1 MVPRHRC
8 ADSRTP
14 GRFVLPLLAVA
25 LVLLLPASADAL
37 EGAAPTNPL
46 ELAGN
51 WKSHIGD
58 APGWAGLV
66 VGGVAVLV
74 ILLGAV
80 LLFRFNPP
88 LNRQLKE
95 SEGEARAVVPR
106 GSRYYREGNTRL
118 VALSILL
125 AVGVFALDLSLPL
138 GVAGGVPYVALVL
151 VSLWFPQRKYTL
163 VAAAAGSIL
172 TLLGFAL
179 SPSGGV
185 LWMVIFNRGLALSVI
200 WVTAILGLQLKGA
213 VGELREAGTR
223 YRTIFEQS
231 PDAILIVDPKTTL
244 PLEFND
250 KMHHLLGY
258 SRAEFAQLRISDYEA
273 LESPEQTRAHI
284 EKVLREGGDEFET
297 QLRTQQGKIIN
308 ALVKT
313 RTIDIAGRVALHN
326 IVRDITEHKR
336 AEEAVRRSEASLA
349 NAQRI
354 ARLGSWDW
362 DVVSNESYWSDEM
375 HRIFGTHP
383 QSFEVNYEAFLS
395 TVHPDDRERVKKAV
409 SESLYEGKPYNIE
422 YRIVL
427 PDGAEHI
434 GHSQGEVSFDQAG
447 KPIRMAGTVLDI
459 TERKR
464 AEETL
469 HATRERLRYLVSS
482 SPAVFY
488 SSKPSGDYGATFI
501 SENVAKQTGYEAR
514 DFIEDSKFWADHI
527 HPEDAPLVFAELPR
541 VFERGE
547 HIHEYRF
554 LHKDGSYRWMR
565 DELKLVRDS
574 AGNPLE
580 IIGCWTDITERKQAE
595 EQIKA
600 SLREKEVLLQE
611 VHHRVKN
618 NLQVISSLLNLQAS
632 RIKDRH
638 ARELF
643 TESQSRVRAI
653 ALMHETLYQSK
664 DLSRID
670 FGEYSRTLAANLF
683 ASYGVD
689 PEVVSWRINVENG
702 FLGVDAAI
710 PCGLIVSELISNSL
724 KYAFPAGQHGEIC
737 IDFRRDDRNQCI
749 LVVKDNGIG
758 LPKEF
763 DLRKLESLGLQ
774 LVCTLTDQL
783 DGSLELDCTEGTEF
797 RITFAARRTTERG
810 TDNGQRTN
818 PGS

>member
-1 MVPRHRC
+1 MPMVPRHRC

-14 GRFVLPLLAVA
+14 GRFALPLLAVA
-25 LVLLLPASADAL
+25 LALLLPVSANAL
-37 EGAAPTNPL
+37 EGAAPTSL
-46 ELAGN
+46 LDLAGT
-51 WKSHIGD
+51 WKSRIGD

-80 LLFRFNPP
+80 LLFRFNTP
-88 LNRQLKE
+88 LIRQLEE

-106 GSRYYREGNTRL
+106 GSRYDREGNTRL
-118 VALSILL
+118 IALSILL
-125 AVGVFALDLSLPL
+125 AAGVFALDLSLPL

-213 VGELREAGTR
+213 VEELREAETR

-231 PDAILIVDPKTTL
+231 PDAILIVDPETAL
-244 PLEFND
+244 PIEFND
-250 KMHHLLGY
+250 RMHRLLDY
-258 SRAEFAQLRISDYEA
+258 SQEQFAKLRVSDYEA
-273 LESPEQTRAHI
+273 LESPEETRAHI
-284 EKVLREGGDEFET
+284 EKVLREGEDEFET
-297 QLRTQQGKIIN
+297 KLRTKGGKIIDV
-308 ALVKT
+308 LVNTK
-313 RTIDIAGRVALHN
+313 TIDISGRVALHN

-354 ARLGSWDW
+354 AHLGNWDW
-362 DVVSNESYWSDEM
+362 DVVSNESCWSDEM
-375 HRIFGTHP
+375 YRIFGTDP
-383 QSFEVNYEAFLS
+383 QNFGANFEAFLS

-434 GHSQGEVSFDQAG
+434 GHSQGEVNFDQAG

-459 TERKR
+459 TERK
-464 AEETL
+464 
-469 HATRERLRYLVSS
+469 
-482 SPAVFY
+482 
-488 SSKPSGDYGATFI
+488 
-501 SENVAKQTGYEAR
+501 
-514 DFIEDSKFWADHI
+514 
-527 HPEDAPLVFAELPR
+527 
-541 VFERGE
+541 
-547 HIHEYRF
+547 
-554 LHKDGSYRWMR
+554 
-565 DELKLVRDS
+565 
-574 AGNPLE
+574 
-580 IIGCWTDITERKQAE
+580 QAE
-595 EQIKA
+595 EKIKA
-600 SLREKEVLLQE
+600 SLMEKETLLQE

-638 ARELF
+638 AREMF
-643 TESQSRVRAI
+643 TESRSRVRAI

-670 FGEYSRTLAANLF
+670 FGQYSRTLAANLF

-724 KYAFPAGQHGEIC
+724 KYAFPAGKHGEIC
-737 IDFRRDDRNQCI
+737 IDFRRDSGNKCI

-758 LPKEF
+758 LPKEL
-763 DLRKLESLGLQ
+763 DLRKLETLGLQ

-797 RITFAARRTTERG
+797 RITFAARRTTERD